1 MQFWHSISEFAPVT
15 ALHFPAAQPLH
26 PLGDSTASISEKR
39 PLEQLEQPSIE
50 DVAAIATPNVP
61 RGHDIQRSR
70 WLLRVLAN
78 HPIGQVVQTLT
89 FCLAEKKPSGQ
100 LLQSPDVFF
109 HVPYNVRDARDKRYE
124 RKTQKLVVVLRSMVS
139 TVLYLKK
146 NTIITYLDDI
156 QHNPLR
162 QFESH

>member
-1 MQFWHSISEFAPVT
+1 LIHDVSESAPFDSARPYVPALQFWHSISEFAPVN

-78 HPIGQVVQTLT
+78 HPLGQVRQTLT

-109 HVPYNVRDARDKRYE
+109 HVPGI
-124 RKTQKLVVVLRSMVS
+124 M
-139 TVLYLKK
+139 
-146 NTIITYLDDI
+146 
-156 QHNPLR
+156 
-162 QFESH
+162 